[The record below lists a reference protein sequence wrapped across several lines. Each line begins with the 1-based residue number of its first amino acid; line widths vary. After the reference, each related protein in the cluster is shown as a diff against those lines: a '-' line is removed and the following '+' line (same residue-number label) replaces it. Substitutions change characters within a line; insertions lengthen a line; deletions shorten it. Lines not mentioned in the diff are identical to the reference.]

1 MIDDLYSA
9 RILRLAADMPHAGRL
24 AAPDAS
30 SEKVSKLCGS
40 TIVVDVKVV
49 DGKVTDFAQDV
60 RACALGQ
67 AAAAVLGEKVIGA
80 SLDEIETARD
90 ALRAMLRENGP
101 APQGRFSEL
110 SVLAPVKDY
119 PARHTSTLL
128 AFEAAA
134 EAVRTAAQAQAPNP
148 ASRTSRAGAA

>member
-9 RILRLAADMPHAGRL
+9 KILKLAANMPRAGRL

-30 SEKVSKLCGS
+30 AEKVSKLCGS
-40 TIVVDVKVV
+40 KIVVDVKVE
-49 DGKVTDFAQDV
+49 DGRVSDFAQDV
-60 RACALGQ
+60 KACALGQ
-67 AAAAVLGEKVIGA
+67 AAAAVLGEHVVGA
-80 SLDEIETARD
+80 SLPEIEMARD
-90 ALRAMLRENGP
+90 ALRAMLKADGP
-101 APQGRFSEL
+101 PPEGRFSEL

-134 EAVRTAAQAQAPNP
+134 EAVRKAVESAAT
-148 ASRTSRAGAA
+148 RTSRAGAA